1 MMSKA
6 PEIEFSQVSKRF
18 GAGPLVLDGL
28 DLRAAPGEFI
38 SVIGP
43 SGCGKTTFL
52 RMVAGLSQP
61 SGGEIRFGIQS
72 DDARPELAF
81 IFQEATLLP
90 WLTVLANIELPLRL
104 RGEPLARR
112 RKTAERLAAE
122 VGLGAAGRYHPRQ
135 LSGGMKMRVSLARAL
150 SLSPDVLLLD
160 EPFGALDAI
169 TRNRL
174 NEDLLALHRREGW
187 SAFFVTHSVT
197 EAVFLADRILVLAA
211 DPARVETIITVDL
224 PRERTLALRES
235 DEFHDAVAE
244 ATRRMHNILAR

>member
-1 MMSKA
+1 MAKA
-6 PEIEFSQVSKRF
+6 PEIEFRRVSKRF

-28 DLRAAPGEFI
+28 DLKVSPGEFI
-38 SVIGP
+38 CVIGP

-52 RMVAGLSQP
+52 RMVAGLSRP
-61 SGGEIRFGIQS
+61 SGGEIRF
-72 DDARPELAF
+72 DAQADGTRPELAF
-81 IFQEATLLP
+81 IFQDATLLP
-90 WLTVLANIELPLRL
+90 WLTVLGNIELPLRL
-104 RGEPLARR
+104 RGEPR
-112 RKTAERLAAE
+112 AERRATAARLTAE
-122 VGLGAAGRYHPRQ
+122 VGLGAVGDYHPRQ

-187 SAFFVTHSVT
+187 TAFFVTHSVT

-211 DPARVETIITVDL
+211 EPARVETIIPVDL
-224 PRERTLALRES
+224 PRARTLALRES

-244 ATRRMHNILAR
+244 ATRRMHSVLAR